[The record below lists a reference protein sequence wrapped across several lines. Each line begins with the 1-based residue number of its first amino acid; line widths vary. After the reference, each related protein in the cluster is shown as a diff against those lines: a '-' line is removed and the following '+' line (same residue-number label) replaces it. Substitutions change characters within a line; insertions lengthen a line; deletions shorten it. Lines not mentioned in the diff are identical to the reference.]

1 MLKER
6 QEPENKS
13 VEKTLCWTHVQ
24 QTEFNKSKNEDRG
37 KMAEWDKELNSR
49 KVASFSLLWSL
60 SFIYRSRTMDFCWIG
75 FFFGLALFSPQF
87 QHSRGY
93 PVSVTWPLLPG
104 TGKRRKRAGVG
115 GMGWGDGRRSG
126 GSAGFMIGQLNFL
139 SCGAATVQTAFTQ
152 ISPGCLHVFGS
163 AFVSQMSPQGE

>member
-6 QEPENKS
+6 QEPENNT
-13 VEKTLCWTHVQ
+13 VEKTFQ

-49 KVASFSLLWSL
+49 KVVSFSLLWSL
-60 SFIYRSRTMDFCWIG
+60 SFIYRSRTMDFCWID
-75 FFFGLALFSPQF
+75 FFVGLALFSPQF

-104 TGKRRKRAGVG
+104 TGKRGERERVWE
-115 GMGWGDGRRSG
+115 GWAEVTVRHSG